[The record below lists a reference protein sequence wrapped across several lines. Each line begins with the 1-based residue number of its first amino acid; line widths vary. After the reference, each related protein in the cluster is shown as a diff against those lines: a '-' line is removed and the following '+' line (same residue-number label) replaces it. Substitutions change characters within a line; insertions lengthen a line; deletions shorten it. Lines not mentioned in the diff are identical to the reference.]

1 MLEAAQTRRSLR
13 VLLMLLMMWSTEYR
27 LPATIKLP
35 SIDHVLFLWPC
46 RLRPSLICSAAAG
59 RELMRIISCIRQGVD
74 PHGRFQAVGL
84 VHMKRTRLEPPV
96 GNFVRIFVSYY
107 ITGYQLFSLLFICIF
122 LIWSYII
129 ILGNSIN
136 RCSLM
141 ITYYWSGSLYQWEL
155 PDNRFGNADWWT
167 PRVCRAQAAVNGVL
181 SCIPLADSHCS
192 GLYFWIIWWM
202 DNLLSDCQAIFGGMT
217 V

>member
-13 VLLMLLMMWSTEYR
+13 VLLMFLMMWRTEYR

-96 GNFVRIFVSYY
+96 GYICQDFCLLLYYWIPIVLIAVYLHFPKLILYYY
-107 ITGYQLFSLLFICIF
+107 IREFHKSLFSNNHLL
-122 LIWSYII
+122 LER
-129 ILGNSIN
+129 LA
-136 RCSLM
+136 
-141 ITYYWSGSLYQWEL
+141 L
-155 PDNRFGNADWWT
+155 PMGAS
-167 PRVCRAQAAVNGVL
+167 Q
-181 SCIPLADSHCS
+181 
-192 GLYFWIIWWM
+192 
-202 DNLLSDCQAIFGGMT
+202 
-217 V
+217 